1 MGDWPFPQGSARTRA
16 CADLILGIGLP
27 IRGWTRQRALEK
39 AGPHRADPA
48 LMTLRSVADSV
59 LGLSRFRAAPSFG
72 EKLEPGISLV
82 GRGLLLLTVVLGLLM
97 SRPEVPQFCFRAAM
111 AVILIG
117 MVEGLVRIESPS
129 RAVAMRGRIFAAI
142 LFVVGGAVYLFLLIQ
157 APKSKLVLAILS
169 GVVLLGFAA
178 ARAGAEFGVAWRR
191 ERQTK
196 V

>member
-1 MGDWPFPQGSARTRA
+1 M
-16 CADLILGIGLP
+16 
-27 IRGWTRQRALEK
+27 EK
-39 AGPHRADPA
+39 ADPYRADPA
-48 LMTLRSVADSV
+48 LMTLCSVADSA
-59 LGLSRFRAAPSFG
+59 LGLSRLRAAPSFG

-117 MVEGLVRIESPS
+117 MVEGLVRIESSS
-129 RAVAMRGRIFAAI
+129 RAVAMRGRILVAV
-142 LFVVGGAVYLFLLIQ
+142 LFVVGGAVYLFLLIHP
-157 APKSKLVLAILS
+157 PKSKPVLVILS
-169 GVVLLGFAA
+169 GIILLGLAA
-178 ARAGAEFGVAWRR
+178 ARAGAVFGVAWRR